1 MSTVNEETRQDEQ
14 VQQVDQPVSDVAAP
28 ETEAAAELPQGVE
41 DAANQDTQQST
52 QAEAAANDGVLD
64 QFKSENDSLRSKLLE
79 SKAKFA
85 ALSLGISEA
94 RIDYAIRLAGLDGI
108 DVNSGDADK
117 RIQEAL
123 RDVLGQI
130 PEWKAEPKLP
140 PAGTGSAGGFSR
152 NTYHAPSSPAG
163 AAKDQFVKGMGR

>member
-1 MSTVNEETRQDEQ
+1 MSTINEETRPDEQ
-14 VQQVDQPVSDVAAP
+14 AQQVDQPASNMAAP
-28 ETEAAAELPQGVE
+28 ETEAAAELPQGAE
-41 DAANQDTQQST
+41 DVTNQATQQAAD
-52 QAEAAANDGVLD
+52 AEATANDGVLD
-64 QFKSENDSLRSKLLE
+64 QFRSENDSLRNKLLE

-140 PAGTGSAGGFSR
+140 PAGTGSAGSFSR
-152 NTYHAPSSPAG
+152 NSFYTPSGPAE
-163 AAKDQFVKGMGR
+163 AAKNQFAKGMGR